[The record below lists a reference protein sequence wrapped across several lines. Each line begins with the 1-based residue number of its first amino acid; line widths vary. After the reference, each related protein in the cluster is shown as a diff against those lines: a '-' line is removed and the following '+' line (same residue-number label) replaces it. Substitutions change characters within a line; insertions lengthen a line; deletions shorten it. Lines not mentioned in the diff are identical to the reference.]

1 MARRDSDAAI
11 QTARLIQTVDD
22 GRSARDRF
30 KLTATLRTELDDR
43 LVTLLQAES
52 SQQGATGNRLRDSE
66 RVKEA
71 LPVLVSLL
79 RDGFNHLKALPSY
92 SVTSAERGAAFEAY
106 GWSGG
111 KIGGLQTFD
120 RILAL
125 ARKAE
130 AATITVEPL
139 AARYPAE
146 LLARIQAHLAIL
158 DESGAGAK
166 VGTRQQATKDRND
179 ALGALIKINAR
190 VRIYYGS
197 CSDEL
202 DRTAELAKI
211 GLNPRNQS
219 GQRRVP
225 GEGTPTPP
233 APS

>member
-22 GRSARDRF
+22 GRDLKDNF
-30 KLTATLRTELDDR
+30 KLTARLRSELDNR
-43 LVTLLQAES
+43 LAALLQAES
-52 SQQGATGNRLRDSE
+52 NQQGATGNRLRDSE

-71 LPVLVSLL
+71 LPVLVKLL
-79 RDGFNHLKALPSY
+79 RDGFNHVKALPSY

-111 KIGGLQTFD
+111 KIGGLQGFD
-120 RILAL
+120 RVLGL
-125 ARKAE
+125 ARKAT
-130 AATITVEPL
+130 AASSAVEPL

-146 LLARIQAHLAIL
+146 LLTRIQAHLAIL

-166 VGTRQQATKDRND
+166 VGTRQQATKARND
-179 ALGALIKINAR
+179 ALQALTKINAR
-190 VRIYYGS
+190 VRLYYGS

-219 GQRRVP
+219 GQRRIP
-225 GEGTPTPP
+225 GEGAGTPPTP
-233 APS
+233 